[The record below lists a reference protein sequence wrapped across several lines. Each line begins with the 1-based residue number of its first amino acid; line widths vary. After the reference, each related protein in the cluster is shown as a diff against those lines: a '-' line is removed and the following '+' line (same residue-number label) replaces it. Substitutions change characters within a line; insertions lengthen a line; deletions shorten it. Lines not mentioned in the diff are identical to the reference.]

1 MINYLLTF
9 ILFLIYLHQ
18 IFFLTYFLQLKE
30 YRFDRFF
37 SQFKSEP
44 FKFFFNMF
52 DLRVWYRARP
62 TLRSLFTFL
71 LLLSLYFIYNFH
83 SLYLSL
89 LFLFPINAVFS
100 LLFLI
105 PKTILITQAKRK
117 LSQTKAVKIGI
128 TGSFGKSSTKEL
140 ISWVLE
146 GFYPT
151 VKTQKNNNTII
162 GIAKNI
168 LSWPAHFD
176 YAVIEMAA
184 YKRGEIAQ
192 ICRLVNPDIGIITGL
207 GDQHLDL
214 FGSLANIKK
223 AKYELIDSLS
233 PGSFRLINT
242 GKFPEIKNF
251 KQNLDSVSFLYK
263 NTPFTV
269 PAIGPLLL
277 SNFYLTIK
285 LCHHLGLSLPQ
296 ISKRLSQFPVSLV
309 YPKLIKT
316 KNFLVVDDTHNSS
329 LDSLQNLVFYSALYP
344 KHQKILLTNGIIEL
358 GQAETKN
365 YQLLSPHLKIYDHIL
380 TANPRFYQATKPQN
394 NSILAK
400 SPADFYQIL
409 SKLLTTPK
417 PLIVFAKGRLYPQVY
432 NLLHIHVS

>member
-1 MINYLLTF
+1 MIFPITV
-9 ILFLIYLHQ
+9 ILFPIYIHQ
-18 IFFLTYFLQLKE
+18 VLYLTYFLQLKE
-30 YRFDRFF
+30 YRFDRFY

-44 FKFFFNMF
+44 LKFFFHMF
-52 DLRVWYRARP
+52 DFRTWYRPHP
-62 TLRSLFTFL
+62 TFRSLLTFL
-71 LLLSLYFIYNFH
+71 VLLSFYFLFNFH

-89 LFLFPINAVFS
+89 LFLFPINALFSVF
-100 LLFLI
+100 FLI
-105 PKTILITQAKRK
+105 PKTILITRAKRK
-117 LSQTKAVKIGI
+117 LSQTKGIKIGV
-128 TGSFGKSSTKEL
+128 TGSFGKSFTKEL

-146 GFYPT
+146 GFYKT
-151 VKTQKNNNTII
+151 VKTQKNNNTLI

-168 LSWPAHFD
+168 LSWPNNFD

-192 ICRLVNPDIGIITGL
+192 ICQLVNPDIGIITGL
-207 GDQHLDL
+207 SNQHIDL

-223 AKYELIDSLS
+223 AKYELTDSLS
-233 PGSFRLINT
+233 PDSFRLINT

-251 KQNLDSVSFLYK
+251 KQNLDSISFLYK

-269 PAIGPLLL
+269 PSLGPLLL

-296 ISKRLSQFPVSLV
+296 ISQRLSQFPTHLV

-329 LDSLQNLVFYSALYP
+329 LNSFQNLISYAALYP
-344 KHQKILLTNGIIEL
+344 KHQKILLSNGIIEL

-365 YQLLSPHLKIYDHIL
+365 YQKLSPGLKIFDHIL
-380 TANPRFYQATKPQN
+380 TANPRFYQATKSQN
-394 NSILAK
+394 YSILAK
-400 SPADFYQIL
+400 NPADFYQ
-409 SKLLTTPK
+409 LLTDLLKTPK

-432 NLLHIHVS
+432 NLLNIHVS